1 MDTEPRTTLRS
12 GAAVAADSSAESAS
26 TESADGLSHASIYHV
41 DASDPRSTLIDRTGV
56 PPEDLRQIALVMEA
70 LSDLRDAEQRLSQAS
85 RRYMQ
90 LNETDMRALH
100 YLIVCANRAMVAT
113 PSGIAHHLGVSTAAT
128 TKLLDRLEKGGHIR
142 RSPHPTDRRAL
153 AITIT
158 PETRHAAMETVG
170 RQQAKRFYAAARLS
184 SAERDVVIRF
194 LKDMT
199 EEITLRDE
207 PWATGGAKEDPARP

>member
-1 MDTEPRTTLRS
+1 MPPEPRTTP
-12 GAAVAADSSAESAS
+12 VAEASATAGPDELAQ
-26 TESADGLSHASIYHV
+26 GSIYDV
-41 DASDPRSTLIDRTGV
+41 DASDPRSTLVDRSGV
-56 PPEDLRQIALVMEA
+56 APEDLRQIGRLMEA
-70 LSDLRDAEQRLSQAS
+70 LGGLREAEQRLSQAS

-100 YLIVCANRAMVAT
+100 YLIVCANRSLVAT

-142 RSPHPTDRRAL
+142 RAPHPTDRRAL

-184 SAERDVVIRF
+184 AAERDVVIRF
-194 LKDMT
+194 LQDMT

-207 PWATGGAKEDPARP
+207 AWALEGAKEDPARP

>member
-1 MDTEPRTTLRS
+1 MDTEPRTTPRS
-12 GAAVAADSSAESAS
+12 GAPVAAEPAAEGQVRE
-26 TESADGLSHASIYHV
+26 TPDGLSHASIYDV
-41 DASDPRSTLIDRTGV
+41 DASDPRSTLIDRSGV

-100 YLIVCANRAMVAT
+100 YLIVCANRSLVAT

-184 SAERDVVIRF
+184 AAEREIVIRF

-207 PWATGGAKEDPARP
+207 PWAKRGTKEDPARP

>member
-1 MDTEPRTTLRS
+1 MPSEPRTTP
-12 GAAVAADSSAESAS
+12 VAEASSTAGPDELAQ
-26 TESADGLSHASIYHV
+26 GSIYDV
-41 DASDPRSTLIDRTGV
+41 DASDPRSTLVDRSGV
-56 PPEDLRQIALVMEA
+56 APEDLRQIGRLMEA
-70 LSDLRDAEQRLSQAS
+70 LGGLREAEQRLSQAS

-100 YLIVCANRAMVAT
+100 YLIVCDNRSVVAT

-142 RSPHPTDRRAL
+142 RAPHPTDRRAL

-184 SAERDVVIRF
+184 AAERDVVIRF
-194 LKDMT
+194 LQDMT

-207 PWATGGAKEDPARP
+207 AWAIEGAKEDPARP